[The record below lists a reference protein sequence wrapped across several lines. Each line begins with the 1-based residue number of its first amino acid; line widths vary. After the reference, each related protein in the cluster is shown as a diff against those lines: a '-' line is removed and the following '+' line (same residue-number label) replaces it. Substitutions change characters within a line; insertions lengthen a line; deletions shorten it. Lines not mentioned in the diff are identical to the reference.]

1 MRILSRLPILIL
13 PAFVIAIGEDAA
25 AKTDQTIRAF
35 SVWQTSGQVPPISGS
50 GVFEDTI
57 TGLFYV
63 DTAKGPVAAGN
74 LTCKAR
80 LEIKAD
86 KTQAGSADCT
96 ITTKD
101 GTQVFGKLQ
110 CSGVFMVGCNGDLTF
125 TGGSGR
131 FQGVKGGG
139 RAVIRSEF
147 ADLPQQANADPSA
160 TRSGIIYFEKLRYQL
175 P

>member
-1 MRILSRLPILIL
+1 MRALTKLPFLIL
-13 PAFVIAIGEDAA
+13 PFLVTSLADEAM

-50 GVFEDTI
+50 GVFADMI
-57 TGLFYV
+57 AGLFYV
-63 DTAKGPVAAGN
+63 DTEKGPVAAGN
-74 LTCKAR
+74 LSCKAR
-80 LEIKAD
+80 LEVKAD
-86 KTQAGSADCT
+86 KTETGSADCT

-101 GTQVFGKLQ
+101 GAQVFGKLQ

-139 RAVIRSEF
+139 RAVVRSEF
-147 ADLPQQANADPSA
+147 ADLPQQANADASTA
-160 TRSGIIYFEKLRYQL
+160 RSGIIYFDSLRYQL